1 MASVT
6 ESSSTAALP
15 SALRASVGSQSL
27 LLKRQLRRA
36 LRNPTFMFG
45 VVVLAVMVICAI
57 LAPVLAPED
66 PIGLKFG
73 SRLRPPSAQH
83 LFGTDDLGRDIL
95 SRVIY
100 GSRVSLQVGALV
112 VLIAGSIGF
121 VLGATTGY
129 LRGIFDDVV
138 MRIMDIILAFPAL
151 ILAMAIASFL
161 GPDLTNSMLAI
172 SVVHIPKYT
181 RLARSEALA
190 LREALFVQAARASGA
205 SGMRIVLR
213 HIIPNSLSSMLV
225 VATLDFGLVILT
237 AASLGFLGLGAQPPT
252 PEWGLMVADG
262 RKFLLDSPWYSTFP
276 GLTIML
282 VVIAANVVGDGLRDL
297 LDPRL
302 RS

>member
-1 MASVT
+1 MTTVT
-6 ESSSTAALP
+6 ESATFTSA
-15 SALRASVGSQSL
+15 ALRASVGSQSL
-27 LLKRQLRRA
+27 MYRRQVRHV
-36 LRNPTFMFG
+36 LRNPTLMFG
-45 VVVLAVMVICAI
+45 LVVLLVMLIAAV
-57 LAPVLAPED
+57 LAPVLALED
-66 PIGLKFG
+66 PLSLKLG
-73 SRLRPPSAQH
+73 SRLRPPSAEH
-83 LFGTDDLGRDIL
+83 WFGTDDLGRDVF

-112 VLIAGSIGF
+112 VAIAGTIGF
-121 VLGATTGY
+121 LLGATTGY
-129 LRGIFDDVV
+129 VRGLFDNVV
-138 MRIMDIILAFPAL
+138 MRVVDVILAFPAL

-161 GPDLTNSMLAI
+161 GPDLTNTMLAI

-181 RLARSEALA
+181 RLARSEALV
-190 LREALFVQAARASGA
+190 LRESLFVQAARASGA
-205 SGMRIVLR
+205 SGVRIVLR

-262 RKFLLDSPWYSTFP
+262 RKFLLDAPWFSTFP